1 MDDTLPAIL
10 EEDVAQK
17 IVSHALMQ
25 ELVEE
30 LMKDAPDSTKV
41 EQLSKKLNIPYS
53 LDPVIQIN
61 TVLQSIDRMNNGQ
74 KPDLNFEG
82 L

>member
-1 MDDTLPAIL
+1 MGDTLPAIL

-30 LMKDAPDSTKV
+30 LMKDAPDSEKV